1 MRAKKITAALLSV
14 LLLLTSLTSCFFNPF
29 DWLSGGEPDTVD
41 SGRPIEETR
50 LLFDEMLAQDFLD
63 YATSDALTLH
73 FTIKDRAAYGIT
85 DYEASWGDLS
95 VYPSEQDLEKDREFF
110 DEFKTIDR
118 AHLTEEQQQSYDII
132 AYDREYFD
140 AMLDTWYYGDPFTGS
155 TGTHLMMPVTL
166 AEYDFSSEQ
175 DVIEYL
181 VLIETLGD
189 YYDML
194 LAFEAERA
202 AQGLMLPDWALDE
215 VISGC
220 NTFLEKRDSNIFVV
234 SFNDRIDETDFL
246 NTNEK
251 REYRFRNR
259 ELFDDVI
266 APSYERIAEAFEG
279 FKGSGKNDGGL
290 ANLPKGK
297 EYYRYRLQAMG
308 SSKTPEEL
316 IKLTDR
322 MLRENYREQSTILNS
337 NREVHDAYLAGY
349 NGDPVYVAP
358 DMTGE
363 QAVDYLAKECA
374 SDFPAVPPNISYSL
388 TPIDDAIKDTVSS
401 AFYFVPRVD
410 DYTKNSIYFNA
421 ERFEGDRDYMFFTL
435 AHEGYPGH
443 LLQNVTV
450 MASSLP
456 DWRKV
461 QSYTTYSEGWATY
474 TERYVYKYLDVSED
488 YERFLILDED
498 FYMWLDLR
506 LDLGVNYEGWTRDEL
521 KDYVLRTIGDVFV
534 EDAYDMFY
542 EFCIKDPLRN
552 VPYAIGLIEI
562 RELREYYQEK
572 LGFDYTDKLFHET
585 MLQYGEMPFELLK
598 KWMDWALLGKT
609 PR

>member
-1 MRAKKITAALLSV
+1 MRAKKITAAVLSVV
-14 LLLLTSLTSCFFNPF
+14 LLLVSLTSCFFNPF
-29 DWLSGGEPDTVD
+29 DWFGGGSSEVD
-41 SGRPIEETR
+41 SSRPIEETR
-50 LLFDEMLAQDFLD
+50 QLFDEMLAQDFLD
-63 YATSDALTLH
+63 YATSDTLTLH
-73 FTIKDRAAYGIT
+73 FTIKDRASFGIT
-85 DYEASWGDLS
+85 DHEASWGDLS
-95 VYPSEQDLEKDREFF
+95 VYPSEQNLEKDQAFF

-118 AHLTEEQQQSYDII
+118 SHLTEEQQQSYDII

-140 AMLDTWYYGDPFTGS
+140 TMLDTWYYGDPFTGS

-166 AEYDFSSEQ
+166 AEYDFFNEQ
-175 DVIEYL
+175 DVVEYL

-202 AQGLMLPDWALDE
+202 AQGLMLPDWALGE

-220 NTFLEKRDSNIFVV
+220 DTFLEKRDTNIFIT
-234 SFNDRIDETDFL
+234 SFNDRIDEMDSL
-246 NTNEK
+246 SASQK
-251 REYRFRNR
+251 SEYKTKNR
-259 ELFDDVI
+259 ELFNDVVV
-266 APSYERIAEAFEG
+266 PSYERIAEAFEG
-279 FKGSGKNDGGL
+279 FKGSGENDGGL

-297 EYYRYRLQAMG
+297 EYYSYRLQSMG

-316 IKLTDR
+316 IELSDKL
-322 MLRENYREQSTILNS
+322 LKENWREQARILRS
-337 NREVHDAYLAGY
+337 SQEVYDAYLAGY
-349 NGDPVYVAP
+349 EGNPVYVTP
-358 DMTGE
+358 EMSGE
-363 QAVDYLAKECA
+363 QIMDYLAEECMN
-374 SDFPAVPPNISYSL
+374 DFPTMPPGISYSL
-388 TPIDDAIKDTVSS
+388 TPIDDAIKDTVSP

-421 ERFEGDRDYMFFTL
+421 ERFGGDRDYMFFTL

-461 QSYTTYSEGWATY
+461 QSYSTYSEGWATY

-488 YERFLILDED
+488 YEKYLILDDD
-498 FYMWLDLR
+498 FYLLLDLR
-506 LDLGVNYEGWTRDEL
+506 LDLGVNYEGWTREDL
-521 KDYVLRTIGDVFV
+521 RDYIVGSLGEIFI
-534 EDAYDMFY
+534 EEAYDMFY
-542 EFCIKDPLRN
+542 DFCVKDPLRN
-552 VPYAIGLIEI
+552 VPYVIGLIEI
-562 RELREYYQEK
+562 RELREYYQEE
-572 LGFDYTDKLFHET
+572 LGSDYTDKLFHET
-585 MLQYGEMPFELLK
+585 IVQYGEMPFELLK